1 MYGLGCM
8 LVESRS
14 LEVSSDY
21 WVYMDSSPLAW
32 LLSRSLIDLSSYN
45 LDGSVTVVD
54 IDKGK
59 FCICAASNHI
69 STNQVVRNVHLAIEG
84 RNYSLDLVIL
94 RSLG

>member
-1 MYGLGCM
+1 MTCDHGMM
-8 LVESRS
+8 LMSGFDDANVDAMHMVNMQANTR
-14 LEVSSDY
+14 
-21 WVYMDSSPLAW
+21 
-32 LLSRSLIDLSSYN
+32 
-45 LDGSVTVVD
+45 SVTVVD